1 MFQPFARARD
11 HYDSLPRIHDEI
23 CLHTRDYLGLPLLG
37 AMENP
42 ERNATLRVLI
52 IRFIAKVHLF
62 YPQARIC
69 LDKSASRKR
78 SRPVA
83 LDSGRITGKPEVIPL
98 RRQSAPVHLILRQIY
113 LKLWRYVMRA
123 VVLHEYGGPEK
134 LKFEDNVPE
143 PHISGSTV
151 LIAAAAASV
160 NPIDWKLRSGMRQK
174 DSPLSFPAILGRD
187 VSGIVRAVGANVKH
201 FKAGDRVLALSN
213 ATYAELVAVN
223 DSDVAHLPD
232 GVDLANAAAI
242 PLISLTGDQLVRL
255 AAKVQKG
262 QVVLITGAL
271 GSVGRAAVHT
281 AKKIGAQVIA
291 GVRGKEMDD
300 ARYLG
305 VSDVLAID
313 DDDAIENF
321 RLVDAIVDTVGG
333 DVAAK
338 LIAKVRQN
346 GCFGYAATLPES
358 AAAQNPTVKISR
370 VRTQPDPSKLREF
383 ADDVR
388 DGKFVLPIGRRM
400 PLRDAAEAHVLG
412 EKGGIG
418 KILLLAPDS
427 KE

>member
-1 MFQPFARARD
+1 M
-11 HYDSLPRIHDEI
+11 
-23 CLHTRDYLGLPLLG
+23 
-37 AMENP
+37 
-42 ERNATLRVLI
+42 
-52 IRFIAKVHLF
+52 K
-62 YPQARIC
+62 
-69 LDKSASRKR
+69 
-78 SRPVA
+78 
-83 LDSGRITGKPEVIPL
+83 
-98 RRQSAPVHLILRQIY
+98 
-113 LKLWRYVMRA
+113 A

-134 LKFEDNVPE
+134 LKFEDNVAE
-143 PHISGSTV
+143 PQISGSTV

-201 FKAGDRVLALSN
+201 FKAGDRVLALCN
-213 ATYAELVAVN
+213 ATYAELVAVD
-223 DSDVAHLPD
+223 DSDLTHLPD
-232 GVDLANAAAI
+232 GVDLADAAAI

-255 AAKVQKG
+255 ATNVKKG

-291 GVRGKEMDD
+291 GIRAKELND
-300 ARYLG
+300 ARCLG
-305 VSDVLAID
+305 VSNVLAID
-313 DDDAIENF
+313 DDNAIEKF
-321 RLVDAIVDTVGG
+321 GLVDAIADTVGS
-333 DVAAK
+333 DIAAK
-338 LIAKVRQN
+338 LIAKVKPN
-346 GCFGYAATLPES
+346 GTFGYTAFLPES
-358 AAAQNPTVKISR
+358 VAAQNPTVKITR
-370 VRTQPDPSKLREF
+370 VRTQPDPSKVREF

-427 KE
+427 QR